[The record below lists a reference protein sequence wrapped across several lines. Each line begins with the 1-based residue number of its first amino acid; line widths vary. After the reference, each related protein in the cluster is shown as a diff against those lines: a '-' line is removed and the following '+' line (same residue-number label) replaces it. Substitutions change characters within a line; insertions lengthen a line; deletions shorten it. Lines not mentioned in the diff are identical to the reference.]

1 MLYVICGKKR
11 SGKSEAGNIILDN
24 VDMDVMA
31 LGNYVKQVLEEAGR
45 NHKFREKGTFWTGD
59 RDFGPLL
66 LNNDDVYTM
75 FVEGV
80 KLIKTRGYGEI
91 VDDKAWLDIVH
102 QIRRNEIPW
111 TSRRLM
117 QMFATDVVCNCISP
131 TVWTRMLLSD
141 LLINGKSVDTLIT
154 DCRQEHEYKYFR
166 SLGAKFIFIERD
178 TGLNDPHSTEQGLT
192 PQQGDVVI
200 LNNGTLDELKSQ
212 ILKHI
217 KPSV

>member
-11 SGKSEAGNIILDN
+11 SGKTEAGNIILDN

-31 LGNYVKQVLEEAGR
+31 LGNYVKRVLEEVGTK
-45 NHKFREKGTFWTGD
+45 HKFREKGTFWTGD
-59 RDFGPLL
+59 RDNGALL
-66 LNNDDVYTM
+66 LNNEDVYDL
-75 FVEGV
+75 FADGV
-80 KLIKTRGYGEI
+80 KLIEKRGYGEI
-91 VDDKAWLDIVH
+91 VHDIKRLNIVRE
-102 QIRRNEIPW
+102 IRKNEIPW

-117 QMFATDVVCNCISP
+117 QMFATDLVCNCISP

-141 LLINGKSVDTLIT
+141 LLINGESVDTLIT

-192 PQQGDVVI
+192 PQPGDVVI

>member
-11 SGKSEAGNIILDN
+11 SGKSEAGNFILDTGN
-24 VDMDVMA
+24 FDVMA
-31 LGNYVKQVLEEAGR
+31 LGNYVKDVLELAGR
-45 NHKFREKGTFWTGD
+45 KHKFKEKGTFWVGD
-59 RDFGPLL
+59 RENGALL
-66 LNNDDVYTM
+66 LNNEDVTVLFGAGIKM
-75 FVEGV
+75 IE
-80 KLIKTRGYGEI
+80 KLGYGQLKSDNEWFRIVREI
-91 VDDKAWLDIVH
+91 EN
-102 QIRRNEIPW
+102 NEIPW

-117 QMFATDVVCNCISP
+117 QTFATDVVCNCISP

-141 LLINGKSVDTLIT
+141 LLINGEHVDTLIT
-154 DCRQEHEYKYFR
+154 DCRQIHEYKYFR

-178 TGLNDPHSTEQGLT
+178 TGLNDTHSTEQGLT
-192 PQQGDVVI
+192 PQPGDVVI

>member
-11 SGKSEAGNIILDN
+11 SGKTEAGNFVLEAGN
-24 VDMDVMA
+24 VDVMA
-31 LGNYVKQVLEEAGR
+31 LGNYVKEVLETVGTKH
-45 NHKFREKGTFWTGD
+45 NFRQKKTFWEGD
-59 RDFGPLL
+59 RDNGALL
-66 LNNDDVYTM
+66 LNNEDVYDL
-75 FVEGV
+75 FSDGI
-80 KLIKTRGYGEI
+80 KLIEDRGYGKI
-91 VDDKAWLDIVH
+91 VHDMIRLDIVR
-102 QIRRNEIPW
+102 QVRKNEIPW
-111 TSRRLM
+111 TARRLM

-141 LLINGKSVDTLIT
+141 LLINGENEDTLIT
-154 DCRQEHEYKYFR
+154 DCRQIHEYKYFR

-178 TGLNDPHSTEQGLT
+178 TGLNDSHSTEQGLT
-192 PQQGDVVI
+192 PQSGDVVI

>member
-11 SGKSEAGNIILDN
+11 SGKTEAGNFVHETDN
-24 VDMDVMA
+24 FNVMA
-31 LGNYVKQVLEEAGR
+31 LGNYVKEVLETVGTK
-45 NHKFREKGTFWTGD
+45 HKFRQKKTFWEGD
-59 RDFGPLL
+59 RDNGALL
-66 LNNDDVYTM
+66 LNNEDVYVL
-75 FVEGV
+75 FVAGIKMIE
-80 KLIKTRGYGEI
+80 KLGYGQIKSNNAWFRIVREI
-91 VDDKAWLDIVH
+91 EN
-102 QIRRNEIPW
+102 NEIPW

-117 QMFATDVVCNCISP
+117 QTFATDIVCNCISP

-141 LLINGKSVDTLIT
+141 LLINSEHVDTLIT
-154 DCRQEHEYKYFR
+154 DCRQIHEYKYFR

-178 TGLNDPHSTEQGLT
+178 TGLNDTHSTEQGLT
-192 PQQGDVVI
+192 PQPGDVVI